1 MNGTGTRLT
10 ATHPDSETV
19 IATQSG
25 RSLHAAF
32 VQWQEHSCHM
42 NGMPN
47 ATNQSQMS
55 QCTVFGVQCVC
66 DNMKA

>member
-1 MNGTGTRLT
+1 MNGTGTGVT

-19 IATQSG
+19 IATESG
-25 RSLHAAF
+25 HNLHASF

-47 ATNQSQMS
+47 ATNHSQMS
-55 QCTVFGVQCVC
+55 QYTVFGVQCVC
-66 DNMKA
+66 DIMQA